1 LRTAGRSGLSNTLF
15 RIRSCMDGSGD
26 ERRKTKP
33 VGAYVFFSGEYTPPS
48 CATAEEAPG
57 WYAKWPKLG
66 SRSEGLIGWLA
77 WLVEL
82 GPLPECMLKDHTL
95 LIIVVIKR
103 DRDVLGGAH
112 SRAGA
117 DGLRMPR
124 DFAFRC
130 CWCWW
135 LSFLPRPATFLFACG
150 RAHVDLF
157 DVASKGHHVLLPSAL
172 DLFSK
177 STSFVPCN

>member
-1 LRTAGRSGLSNTLF
+1 METLNPRSVISSPLVAEGVGYGGDCGLRTAGRSGLSNTLF
-15 RIRSCMDGSGD
+15 RIGSCMDGSGD

-48 CATAEEAPG
+48 CAATEEAPG

-95 LIIVVIKR
+95 
-103 DRDVLGGAH
+103 DDCA
-112 SRAGA
+112 
-117 DGLRMPR
+117 
-124 DFAFRC
+124 
-130 CWCWW
+130 
-135 LSFLPRPATFLFACG
+135 LP
-150 RAHVDLF
+150 
-157 DVASKGHHVLLPSAL
+157 LPSPPHHRRYQA
-172 DLFSK
+172 
-177 STSFVPCN
+177 